1 MKIRLIC
8 EKCGSE
14 YFKGVSG
21 PQKEYWKQFKDSEKG
36 LCDKCYEE
44 EKQRQRERES
54 AEAAAKAKEQGL
66 PPLEG
71 TKAQIKW
78 AETIR
83 QYILSKFEGM
93 AETALVKQNMFLY
106 TSFMEAFRKEAR
118 ARWFIDHRDEFYY
131 LPAGRFI
138 DFMTKYLDEVSPKL
152 MAEKEKTDPVAV
164 DAKTEATVMPEN
176 AITAAAAEICVSES
190 KIVALFEKNDVFIKV
205 VKSSGYK
212 WTGVAWEKQ
221 INELTGSTA
230 DRAAELGNKL
240 LNAGIPVIIMDENIR
255 KAATNGEYEPECS
268 RWIFNVDENKLKIK
282 WGGCD
287 SRLYDVARKLP
298 GSKWD
303 NGVVVSVSHYQ
314 EVEEFA
320 KLYGFRFTQKALEA
334 IEAEKQRIAQIQIV
348 KPAQVEDSEQKDGL
362 KEILNSPSDILP
374 DLLDD

>member
-1 MKIRLIC
+1 MTNSAAIGYAIMAAKNIKLDRETI
-8 EKCGSE
+8 
-14 YFKGVSG
+14 
-21 PQKEYWKQFKDSEKG
+21 KQ
-36 LCDKCYEE
+36 L
-44 EKQRQRERES
+44 ERE
-54 AEAAAKAKEQGL
+54 K
-66 PPLEG
+66 
-71 TKAQIKW
+71 TK
-78 AETIR
+78 
-83 QYILSKFEGM
+83 
-93 AETALVKQNMFLY
+93 
-106 TSFMEAFRKEAR
+106 
-118 ARWFIDHRDEFYY
+118 
-131 LPAGRFI
+131 
-138 DFMTKYLDEVSPKL
+138 
-152 MAEKEKTDPVAV
+152 
-164 DAKTEATVMPEN
+164 ATVMPEN

-255 KAATNGEYEPECS
+255 KAAINGEYEPECS
-268 RWIFNVDENKLKIK
+268 RWIFKVDENKLKIK
-282 WGGCD
+282 WGGYD